1 MGRRAR
7 VESCRVGRGILS
19 PGPSGE
25 GDEEKEKIIVLLQE
39 KLLQKS
45 KEYGDLLNEKTLL
58 EEQHVKQMQ
67 AMAEYGDSINE
78 KQQKLDTMHARD
90 MGP

>member
-1 MGRRAR
+1 MNA
-7 VESCRVGRGILS
+7 SL
-19 PGPSGE
+19 
-25 GDEEKEKIIVLLQE
+25 EEKEKIIVLLQE